1 MEARFAYQQVAS
13 HLRPL
18 IRDRVAYHLVDDAAF
33 RKQLADLSDEWKP
46 PKGTTLQL
54 VDMRLT
60 DGDYKLQPQLD
71 RLCTLCNE
79 ARLWDDNTLLPT
91 VLSGGRYQVLGFR
104 ALVQLRP
111 GGAGDADRGVDGG
124 SVFRMLWQPEAR
136 RLVLN
141 TMAMVV
147 DPACRGNGCGRRM
160 VGVLGAML
168 RREAARAA
176 KMHGG
181 VDDSLMLVDALEPG
195 FYVRLGFE
203 ASPDATLVASEIRQ
217 WLTNEGTPKE
227 LRTVTLI
234 SIGSHCPK
242 MIKRWAWQP
251 VPKTLELGGSVCR
264 RSGPDDDLPPTARD
278 EDTVGTV
285 ESGVGETFGDVARRA
300 GCEVYS
306 LLSVNPA
313 VTSLIDR
320 RVVMKR
326 RLKQGTTLKLPS
338 EAFSAKPF
346 HFEWVM
352 CDTCDK
358 WRHMRLRPVEFWDVQ
373 FRQTWSCGTRLG
385 VDDDGESLATSVHPE
400 ACAVP
405 QVTWNK
411 AAANAAAADA
421 AAAAFAA
428 LPPTMSPM
436 APMQQP
442 TGLPPHHE
450 PHKFCEGTRRPG
462 SDGKLWQVA
471 PYWPGYGLGGGTGT
485 KAGKVQFQWVP
496 VVENVDRR
504 RGGGGG
510 GGGGSART
518 AELADEPLLGAEV
531 PAPGEG
537 GDKPPPNFGAD
548 MEPMRT
554 VSWSAKEDAWL
565 RTLVL
570 EAKAAAEERDEGGEE
585 GGGFGMI
592 DPGEWAVIAQR
603 LSTGRGAHK
612 VEARWS
618 LIEQRDQVRKS
629 ATDGKKFNADRDAL
643 INAAAAAAAVDAATT
658 RGRDGPA
665 GSPSG
670 VGPGFSTAAAAR
682 PGTKGG
688 QKFQHVHVKGQGLGA
703 ADGKKKAKSR
713 SGPSGVRKSKK

>member
-18 IRDRVAYHLVDDAAF
+18 IRDRCAYHLLDDAAF
-33 RKQLADLSDEWKP
+33 RKQLADLSDEWRP

-60 DGDYKLQPQLD
+60 DGNYKLEPQLD
-71 RLCTLCNE
+71 RFCTLCNE

-104 ALVQLRP
+104 ALLQLRP
-111 GGAGDADRGVDGG
+111 AGAGDADRGVDGG

-160 VGVLGAML
+160 VGVMGEML
-168 RREAARAA
+168 KREAARAA

-195 FYVRLGFE
+195 FYLRLGFE

-242 MIKRWAWQP
+242 MIKRWEWQP

-264 RSGPDDDLPPTARD
+264 RSGPDDDLPPVARE
-278 EDTVGTV
+278 EDTIGTV
-285 ESGVGETFGDVARRA
+285 ECDVGETFGDVARRA
-300 GCEVYS
+300 GCDVYS

-326 RLKQGTTLKLPS
+326 RLKPGTILKLPS

-373 FRQTWSCGTRLG
+373 LRQTWSCGTRLG
-385 VDDDGESLATSVHPE
+385 VDEDGESLETTVHPE

-428 LPPTMSPM
+428 MPPMSPT
-436 APMQQP
+436 APLQQP
-442 TGLPPHHE
+442 TGFPPPHE

-471 PYWPGYGLGGGTGT
+471 PYWPGFGLGGGTGT
-485 KAGKVQFQWVP
+485 KAGKVQFRWVP
-496 VVENVDRR
+496 VVDNVDRR
-504 RGGGGG
+504 RGG
-510 GGGGSART
+510 SART
-518 AELADEPLLGAEV
+518 DDLAGEPLLGAEA
-531 PAPGEG
+531 PAGEV
-537 GDKPPPNFGAD
+537 PPPNFGAD
-548 MEPMRT
+548 MEPMRA

-570 EAKAAAEERDEGGEE
+570 EAKAARGED
-585 GGGFGMI
+585 GGMI

-629 ATDGKKFNADRDAL
+629 ATDRKAFDADRDAL
-643 INAAAAAAAVDAATT
+643 IHAVAASA
-658 RGRDGPA
+658 
-665 GSPSG
+665 
-670 VGPGFSTAAAAR
+670 GPGFSAAAAS
-682 PGTKGG
+682 PKGG
-688 QKFQHVHVKGQGLGA
+688 PSTSAARPKFRQVHIKGAGLGA
-703 ADGKKKAKSR
+703 GDGKKKAKSR
-713 SGPSGVRKSKK
+713 SGIRKK